1 MLEGEFHS
9 MSALYEAAPGFVP
22 KPCAWGKLNVTNPD
36 TYYFLCDFIEMTNE
50 SPDPVQLAT
59 KLTQL
64 HQDSVSPTGQFD
76 FHINTCQGN
85 LAQDT
90 KWNPSWVAFFI
101 QLVRGAMKLNK
112 EIDGDRKDLEPCV
125 ERLITHVVP
134 RVLGPLEQNGRQAR
148 PCLIHGDLWD
158 GNVGTDA
165 TTGELY
171 CFDTSAYYA
180 HYEMEVAMW
189 WARICKILGAKVFL
203 DTYLARMGISEPTE
217 LFDDRHRLYSVYMLL
232 HESAC
237 HNGSSFRAE

>member
-148 PCLIHGDLWD
+148 PASSMAISGMAMSALMHNWRAVLLRCKRLLRALRNGGSHVVGEDLQDPGSQSLPGHVPGSHGYQRTD
-158 GNVGTDA
+158 GVVRRPASTLQCVHAASRG
-165 TTGELY
+165 
-171 CFDTSAYYA
+171 C
-180 HYEMEVAMW
+180 V
-189 WARICKILGAKVFL
+189 
-203 DTYLARMGISEPTE
+203 P
-217 LFDDRHRLYSVYMLL
+217 
-232 HESAC
+232 
-237 HNGSSFRAE
+237 